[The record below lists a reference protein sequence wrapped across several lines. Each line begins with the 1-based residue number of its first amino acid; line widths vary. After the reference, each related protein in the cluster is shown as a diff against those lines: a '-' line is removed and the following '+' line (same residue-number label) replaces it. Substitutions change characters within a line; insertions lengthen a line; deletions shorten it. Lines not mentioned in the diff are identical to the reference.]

1 MGLCWGERYPIRISK
16 ASSSFARDVKIVIRC
31 EINISRASVRYV
43 FTAEIADEM
52 LANFNTW
59 TKLMVTLDLG

>member
-1 MGLCWGERYPIRISK
+1 MDLCWGKRYPIRIFK
-16 ASSSFARDVKIVIRC
+16 ASSSFARDVKIDIRC

-43 FTAEIADEM
+43 FPAKIADEM
-52 LANFNTW
+52 LANFNPW